1 MISKENLEKIKKIT
15 KEFFKKT
22 DFDPEILFN
31 DMIDS
36 TIPIDLKIDEPQI
49 LIGEDGRTLTEIQH
63 LLTAILR
70 KNIRC
75 EKKEDIFYIDL
86 DIQDYKKKKNE
97 YLKDLARS
105 IADEVSL
112 SKKEK
117 ILPPMT
123 AYERRI
129 VHLEL
134 QARGDVETESIG
146 ERENR
151 RIVIKN
157 RA

>member
-15 KEFFKKT
+15 NQFFEKIG
-22 DFDPEILFN
+22 FDIEILFG
-31 DMIDS
+31 DAVDS

-49 LIGEDGRTLTEIQH
+49 LIGEGGRTLAEIQH
-63 LLTAILR
+63 LLVAILR
-70 KNIRC
+70 KNIPC
-75 EKKEDIFYIDL
+75 EKKEDMFYIDL
-86 DIQDYKKKKNE
+86 DIQGYKKKKKE
-97 YLKDLARS
+97 YLRDLARS

-134 QARGDVETESIG
+134 QERKDVLSESIG
-146 ERENR
+146 EGEHR
-151 RIVIKN
+151 RVVIKS
-157 RA
+157 RV

>member
-1 MISKENLEKIKKIT
+1 MISKENLEKVKKIT

-22 DFDPEILFN
+22 DFDVEILFN
-31 DMIDS
+31 DVIDL

-49 LIGEDGRTLTEIQH
+49 LIGEGGRTLTEIQH

-70 KNIRC
+70 KNIPC
-75 EKKEDIFYIDL
+75 EEKEDIFYIDL